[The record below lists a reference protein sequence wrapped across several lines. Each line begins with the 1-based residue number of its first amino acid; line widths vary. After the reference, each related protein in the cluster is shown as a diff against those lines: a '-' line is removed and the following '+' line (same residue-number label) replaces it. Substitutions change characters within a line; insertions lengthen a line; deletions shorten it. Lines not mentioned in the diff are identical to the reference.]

1 MASTAAT
8 SVVLT
13 PDVVT
18 GLLDLTVEGS
28 KVELVE
34 VSLDGI
40 TWQNAMLGSFA
51 MPATAET
58 MSVRLTAASGKQT
71 VIKQSIDRSVP
82 VVVSE
87 NDEVVSTS
95 SDSSSSGSGILS
107 YWWVLLVL
115 LVLVGGFFATKKKR
129 TA

>member
-40 TWQNAMLGSFA
+40 TWQNALLGSFA
-51 MPATAET
+51 MPSTAET

-82 VVVSE
+82 VVVSQ
-87 NDEVVSTS
+87 NDEVVSTTA
-95 SDSSSSGSGILS
+95 DSSSSGSGILS
-107 YWWVLLVL
+107 YWWVLVL

-129 TA
+129 AA